1 MLGGRRERVLKVM
14 NGVVRGSVPFVNDYS
29 CGNSLQLV
37 SLLLCLLFGR
47 SVRVCRGG
55 GGRSCISFLVLQYI
69 EGLNVA
75 IKLY

>member
-55 GGRSCISFLVLQYI
+55 RGEVMYFFPCFAVHRRS
-69 EGLNVA
+69 
-75 IKLY
+75 